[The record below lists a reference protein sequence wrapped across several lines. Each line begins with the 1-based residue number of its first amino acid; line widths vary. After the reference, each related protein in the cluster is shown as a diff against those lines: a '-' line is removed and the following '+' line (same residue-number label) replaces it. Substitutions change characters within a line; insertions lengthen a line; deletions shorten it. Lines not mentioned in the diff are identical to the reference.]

1 MGGLFM
7 RKKLYIAIL
16 VLTCLAYPISGW
28 AGILPHDLPTIEALI
43 DQHKQNMSAEDES
56 NKQLAANATIKDM
69 VKDVSKKYDDVKTI
83 LDKKSNDALA
93 YLALATEMS
102 RCVTNTVRLT
112 KEYQEFTS
120 FAARHATSKPM
131 VAWYTLEANN
141 KVYKELKS
149 IRKMYLAVAASS
161 TNFFRATNKERMNII
176 WTLDQSIMRMRD
188 VIQQAYMWCDLLVG
202 GYVHEDYIW
211 EILNSSV
218 LEDIGKTVINEWPV

>member
-1 MGGLFM
+1 M
-7 RKKLYIAIL
+7 KKK
-16 VLTCLAYPISGW
+16 VLMIIMVVGVGMISPHIGR
-28 AGILPHDLPTIEALI
+28 AGILPHDMATIEALI

-56 NKQLAANATIKDM
+56 NKQLAANASIKAM

-83 LDKKSNDALA
+83 LDKKSGDALA
-93 YLALATEMS
+93 YLSLAAEMS

-112 KEYQEFTS
+112 KEYQEFTC
-120 FAARHATSKPM
+120 FAAAHAGSKPM

-141 KVYKELKS
+141 KVYKEIKN
-149 IRKMYLAVAASS
+149 IRKQYLAVAATG

-176 WTLDQSIMRMRD
+176 WTLNQSITNMRD

-202 GYVHEDYIW
+202 GYVHEDHIW

-218 LEDIGKTVINEWPV
+218 LEDIGKTVINSWPV

>member
-1 MGGLFM
+1 MNKTKLKIIMVMMTFAFPLTGL
-7 RKKLYIAIL
+7 
-16 VLTCLAYPISGW
+16 

-43 DQHKQNMSAEDES
+43 DQHKECMSAEDAS
-56 NKQLAANATIKDM
+56 NKQLAANAAIKDM
-69 VKDVSKKYDDVKTI
+69 VKDVAKKYDEVKST
-83 LDKKSNDALA
+83 LDKKSGDVLA
-93 YLALATEMS
+93 YLSLAAEMS

-112 KEYQEFTS
+112 KEYSEFTR
-120 FAARHATSKPM
+120 FAAAHAKSKPM

-141 KVYKELKS
+141 KVYKELKN
-149 IRKMYLAVAASS
+149 IRKMYLAVAATG

-176 WTLDQSIMRMRD
+176 WTLNESIVRMRD

-202 GYVHEDYIW
+202 GYVHEDHIW

>member
-1 MGGLFM
+1 M
-7 RKKLYIAIL
+7 KK
-16 VLTCLAYPISGW
+16 VLMIMVVGVGMICPQIGR
-28 AGILPHDLPTIEALI
+28 AGVLPHDMATIEALI

-56 NKQLAANATIKDM
+56 NKQLAANAAIKAM

-83 LDKKSNDALA
+83 LDKKSGDALA
-93 YLALATEMS
+93 YLSLTAEMS

-120 FAARHATSKPM
+120 FAAAHATSKPM

-141 KVYKELKS
+141 KVYKELKN
-149 IRKMYLAVAASS
+149 IRKQYLAVAATG

-176 WTLDQSIMRMRD
+176 WTLNQSITNMRD

-202 GYVHEDYIW
+202 GYVHEDHIW

-218 LEDIGKTVINEWPV
+218 LEDIGKTVINSWPV

>member
-1 MGGLFM
+1 MGGLCM
-7 RKKLYIAIL
+7 RKKLIL
-16 VLTCLAYPISGW
+16 IVLMGMAFPYTGL

-43 DQHKQNMSAEDES
+43 DQHKECMSAEDAS
-56 NKQLAANATIKDM
+56 NKQLAANACIKAM
-69 VKDVSKKYDDVKTI
+69 VKDVAKKYDEVKST
-83 LDKKSNDALA
+83 LDKKSGDALA
-93 YLALATEMS
+93 YLSLAAEMS

-112 KEYQEFTS
+112 KEYSEFTR
-120 FAARHATSKPM
+120 FAAEHAGSKPM

-141 KVYKELKS
+141 KVYKELKN
-149 IRKMYLAVAASS
+149 IRMMYLAVAATG

-176 WTLDQSIMRMRD
+176 WTLNQSIVNMRD

-202 GYVHEDYIW
+202 GYVHEDHIW